1 MANDHLGPSEEVD
14 HIIMISLWAGF
25 VWLVAVRAAGE
36 DNAR

>member
-1 MANDHLGPSEEVD
+1 MARDHPGPSEEIH

-25 VWLVAVRAAGE
+25 VQFIAIRAAGE